1 MVRRDYDD
9 LRFVGANVSLK
20 AALWHKKQACMLSTY
35 ELPTCH
41 QFLFDMS
48 TFHPI
53 TSD

>member
-1 MVRRDYDD
+1 MARRDYDG
-9 LRFVGANVSLK
+9 LRSDGANLSLK

-35 ELPTCH
+35 ESPTCH

-48 TFHPI
+48 IFHPI